1 MAFIDTVPEDQAH
14 GDVARMFEQNRAA
27 KGYVPNYVKAFSH
40 RPQVMEAWA
49 NLLGSVRSTLDS
61 RRYEL
66 VTLAAAKALKS
77 SYCMLAHGSVLLD
90 YYDDAQLTQIA
101 EDYTQA
107 GLNPEDVVMMA
118 FAEKIARD
126 ASSVTA
132 QDTEGLRTHGFSD
145 EEIFDVAAAASARCF
160 FSKLLDALGAEPD
173 AHYLELEPN
182 LRQALTVGRPISET
196 P

>member
-1 MAFIDTVPEDQAH
+1 MALIDTVPEAQAH
-14 GDVARMFEQNRAA
+14 GDVARMYEQNRAA
-27 KGYVPNYVKAFSH
+27 RGYVPNYVKAFSH
-40 RPQVMEAWA
+40 RTQVMEAWA
-49 NLLGSVRSTLDS
+49 NLLGSVRSTLDT

-77 SYCMLAHGSVLLD
+77 SYCMLAHGSVLLE
-90 YYDDAQLTQIA
+90 YYDAAQLTQIA

-107 GLNPEDVVMMA
+107 GLSPEDVVMMA
-118 FAEKIARD
+118 FAEKIVCD
-126 ASSVTA
+126 ATSVTA
-132 QDTEGLRTHGFSD
+132 EDTEGLRSHGFSD
-145 EEIFDVAAAASARCF
+145 EEIFDVAAVASARCF

-173 AHYLELEPN
+173 AHYLGLEPS

>member
-1 MAFIDTVPEDQAH
+1 MALIDTVPEDQAH
-14 GDVARMFEQNRAA
+14 GDVARMFEQNRVA
-27 KGYVPNYVKAFSH
+27 KGYVPNYVKVFSH

-49 NLLGSVRSTLDS
+49 NLLGSVRSTLDT

-77 SYCMLAHGSVLLD
+77 SYCMLAHGSVLLE
-90 YYDDAQLTQIA
+90 YYDAAQLTQIA

-107 GLNPEDVVMMA
+107 GLKPDDIVMMA
-118 FAEKIARD
+118 FAEKVVFD
-126 ASSVTA
+126 ATSVTA
-132 QDTEGLRTHGFSD
+132 YDTEGLRTHGFSD
-145 EEIFDVAAAASARCF
+145 EEIFDIAAAASARCF

-173 AHYLELEPN
+173 AHYLGLEAR
-182 LRQALTVGRPISET
+182 LRQALTVGRPISDA

>member
-1 MAFIDTVPEDQAH
+1 MALIDTIPEDQAY
-14 GDVARMFEQNRAA
+14 GDVARMYEQNRVA

-66 VTLAAAKALKS
+66 VTLAAARALKS
-77 SYCMLAHGSVLLD
+77 SYCMLAHGSVLLE
-90 YYDDAQLTQIA
+90 YYDDAELTKIA
-101 EDYTQA
+101 EDYEQA

-126 ASSVTA
+126 ATSVTA
-132 QDTEGLRTHGFSD
+132 RDTEELRTHGFSD

-173 AHYLELEPN
+173 AHYLELEPG

>member
-49 NLLGSVRSTLDS
+49 NLLGSVRSTLDT

-66 VTLAAAKALKS
+66 VTLAAARALKS
-77 SYCMLAHGSVLLD
+77 SYCMLAHGSVLLE
-90 YYDDAQLTQIA
+90 YYSDAELTQIA
-101 EDYTQA
+101 EDYQQA
-107 GLNPEDVVMMA
+107 GLKPEDVVMMS

-126 ASSVTA
+126 ATSITV
-132 QDTEGLRTHGFSD
+132 QDTEGLRTHGFFD
-145 EEIFDVAAAASARCF
+145 EEIFDIAAAASARCF

-173 AHYLELEPN
+173 AHYLGLETH
-182 LRQALTVGRPISET
+182 LRQALTVGRPISEA

>member
-1 MAFIDTVPEDQAH
+1 MALIDTVSEAEAQ
-14 GDVARMFEQNRAA
+14 GDVARMFKQNRAA
-27 KGYVPNYVKAFSH
+27 KGYIPNYVKAFSH

-49 NLLGSVRSTLDS
+49 NLLGSVRSTLDT

-66 VTLAAAKALKS
+66 VTLAAARALKS

-90 YYDDAQLTQIA
+90 YYDAAQLTQIA
-101 EDYTQA
+101 EDYQRA

-118 FAEKIARD
+118 FAEKIVRD
-126 ASSVTA
+126 ATSITA
-132 QDTEGLRTHGFSD
+132 EDTEGLRTHGFSD
-145 EEIFDVAAAASARCF
+145 EEIFDVAATASARCF

-173 AHYLELEPN
+173 AHYLGLGPG
-182 LRQALTVGRPISET
+182 LRQALSVGRPISKA

>member
-14 GDVARMFEQNRAA
+14 GDVARMYEQNRAA

-49 NLLGSVRSTLDS
+49 NLLGSIRSSLDA

-66 VTLAAAKALKS
+66 VTLAAARALKS

-90 YYDDAQLTQIA
+90 YYDAAQLTQIA
-101 EDYTQA
+101 EDYQQA
-107 GLNPEDVVMMA
+107 GLNPEDVVMMS
-118 FAEKIARD
+118 FAEKIVRNATL
-126 ASSVTA
+126 VTA
-132 QDTEGLRTHGFSD
+132 EDAEGLRAHGFSD

-173 AHYLELEPN
+173 AHYLGLGPG
-182 LRQALTVGRPISET
+182 LRQALTVGRPISEA

>member
-49 NLLGSVRSTLDS
+49 NLLGSVRSTLDT

-66 VTLAAAKALKS
+66 VTLAAARALKS
-77 SYCMLAHGSVLLD
+77 SYCMLAHGSVLLE
-90 YYDDAQLTQIA
+90 YYSDAELTQIA
-101 EDYTQA
+101 EDYQQA
-107 GLNPEDVVMMA
+107 GLKPEDVVMMS

-126 ASSVTA
+126 ATSVTV
-132 QDTEGLRTHGFSD
+132 QDTEGLRTHGFFD
-145 EEIFDVAAAASARCF
+145 EEIFDIAAAASARCF

-173 AHYLELEPN
+173 AHYLGLETH
-182 LRQALTVGRPISET
+182 LRQALTVGRPISEA